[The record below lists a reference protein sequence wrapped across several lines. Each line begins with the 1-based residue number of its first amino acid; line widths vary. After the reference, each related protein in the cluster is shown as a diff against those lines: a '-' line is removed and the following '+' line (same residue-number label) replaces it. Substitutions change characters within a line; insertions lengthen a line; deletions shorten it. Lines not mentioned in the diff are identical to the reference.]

1 MKTPEEIRNRLSKLA
16 ETSSRADPDLQ
27 RFIAAEARLYILQ
40 NTEHSSARSG
50 YTEFYKNELERLTTK
65 ESLGARIADGILGL
79 VEELEGDEHEN

>member
-40 NTEHSSARSG
+40 DRKS
-50 YTEFYKNELERLTTK
+50 
-65 ESLGARIADGILGL
+65 
-79 VEELEGDEHEN
+79 VV